1 MNSESLKRGFLF
13 CQAAAAESLG
23 GVNKLHYCI
32 EVPYVSV
39 HALHAVSSTSCVRAC
54 VRAYSEKINALHGC
68 VVPLMCCALLCFV
81 LLCCAVLCC
90 VA

>member
-39 HALHAVSSTSCVRAC
+39 HALHAVSSTSCVRA
-54 VRAYSEKINALHGC
+54 YSEKINALHGC
-68 VVPLMCCALLCFV
+68 VVL
-81 LLCCAVLCC
+81 
-90 VA
+90 